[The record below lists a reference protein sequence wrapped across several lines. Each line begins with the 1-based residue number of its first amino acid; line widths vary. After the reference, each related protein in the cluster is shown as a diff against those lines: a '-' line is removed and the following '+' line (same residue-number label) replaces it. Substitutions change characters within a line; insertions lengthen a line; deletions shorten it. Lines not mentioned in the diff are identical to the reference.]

1 MLHEIQAAGETV
13 AKQDTG
19 CSSHEWVAFSTALS
33 EGWIMV
39 QCVEC
44 GLHGTIED
52 PTKDE
57 WSDAYHAPSRP
68 YRWLDNS
75 RVTEKNVGDF
85 YVARATV
92 RQPCGCAGECGR
104 NDLQKYD
111 RIPAEITRRHKP
123 ISERAR
129 REIIELADCIGDK
142 PEMCSRL
149 FPVFVEGFIEYS
161 GRAYAPATLEIVSR
175 IGRFDSK
182 GLHMSNA
189 VVARVLRT
197 YANWRQAATTT
208 GSSDEPAL

>member
-1 MLHEIQAAGETV
+1 MNEA
-13 AKQDTG
+13 DTERCIK

-52 PTKDE
+52 PSKEE
-57 WSDAYHAPSRP
+57 WGEASHAPSRP
-68 YRWLDNS
+68 YRWLDTS
-75 RVTEKNVGDF
+75 RVREKSVGDF
-85 YVARATV
+85 YVARASE
-92 RQPCGCAGECGR
+92 RKPCDCMGESSR
-104 NDLQKYD
+104 HDSREYD

-175 IGRFDSK
+175 IERF
-182 GLHMSNA
+182 GMHMANA

-197 YANWRQAATTT
+197 YANWKPAATNT
-208 GSSDEPAL
+208 GSSE